1 MGEGLGGRFLNILFC
16 HNYYQHLGGEE
27 ETVFKEKELLERNGH
42 KVILFTRNSDEID
55 NFNFFQR
62 IFSLF
67 EVVFSFLVYRRL
79 KKIIEKESPDIVH
92 VHNIFPLI
100 SPAVYYAAKSCHIPV
115 VQTLHNYRFLCLNG
129 LFLRNNGRICEK
141 CQKGDFIYGI
151 LNKCYRRSF
160 MQSFVMAFV
169 LFIHREIR
177 TFNSKVDILIAPSC
191 FLKDKF
197 TKVGFPESKFCV
209 KPHFTE
215 ISDNMS
221 LAPFENYAVYIG
233 RLSKEKGLFTLVKAF
248 KKINEVNLKILG
260 EGAYRERLDNYIT
273 EEKIANVSLF
283 GYIKGAEKDKILK
296 RAMFLVLPSEW
307 YENMPYAILESFA
320 CGVPV
325 IASSIGGLRELVT
338 DGYNGLLFEPGNA
351 EDLAQ
356 KIGRLAGNKELLLEM
371 RENARKTAEEKYSEK
386 IGYKNLMAVYRRAK
400 I

>member
-1 MGEGLGGRFLNILFC
+1 MKILLC
-16 HNYYQHLGGEE
+16 HNYYRHRGGEE
-27 ETVFKEKELLERNGH
+27 ETVFREKELLERNGH
-42 KVILFTRNSDEID
+42 EVVLFTRNSREID

-62 IFSLF
+62 LISLF

-160 MQSFVMAFV
+160 MQSLVMAFV
-169 LFIHREIR
+169 LSIHRKIG
-177 TFNSKVDILIAPSC
+177 TFRKKIDCFVAPC
-191 FLKDKF
+191 RFLKNKLIEA
-197 TKVGFPESKFCV
+197 GFPSKKMWV

-215 ISDNMS
+215 IYDSARPED
-221 LAPFENYAVYIG
+221 FKNYAVYIG